1 MAGKVQRGD
10 RLNGLEVTNAGTIL
24 KVAKLTGVAT
34 GGKAAGLD
42 DLNDPAV
49 RRRIGE
55 HVRSGQRVLLGVQG
69 GPGHYIYLVDM
80 RDDGL
85 IAHDPA
91 GCRCQR
97 EKPFFLST
105 GPRAD
110 WLLTWMNLLGTPGWP
125 EAAKRRLSHNPTALA
140 VVERL
145 LEARRA
151 GGHKQAEILKE
162 LSTGA
167 VLNM

>member
-1 MAGKVQRGD
+1 
-10 RLNGLEVTNAGTIL
+10 NGLDVRNAGTIL
-24 KVAKLTGVAT
+24 QVAKLTGVAT
-34 GGKAAGLD
+34 GGKAGGLD

-91 GCRCQR
+91 ACRRQR
-97 EKPFFLST
+97 EAPFSLPPGARSEKLV
-105 GPRAD
+105 P
-110 WLLTWMNLLGTPGWP
+110 WMNLLGTPGWP
-125 EAAKRRLSHNPTALA
+125 EAAKRRLSHNPPALA

-151 GGHKQAEILKE
+151 GGHKQAAILKE
-162 LSTGA
+162 LSTG
-167 VLNM
+167 